1 MCIEIFYTFCGLYAS
16 YCCCFFCSMAY
27 TLHKE
32 KQQRRRQ
39 CVVEQNDFSE
49 FS

>member
-1 MCIEIFYTFCGLYAS
+1 MCIEILYTFCGLYAS
-16 YCCCFFCSMAY
+16 YCCCFCSAMAH
-27 TLHKE
+27 TLYIE
-32 KQQRRRQ
+32 RQQRRRQ